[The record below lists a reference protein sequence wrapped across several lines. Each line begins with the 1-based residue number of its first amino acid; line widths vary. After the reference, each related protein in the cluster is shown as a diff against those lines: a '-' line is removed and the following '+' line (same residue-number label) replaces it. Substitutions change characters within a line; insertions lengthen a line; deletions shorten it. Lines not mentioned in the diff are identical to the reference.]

1 MSTVTGR
8 HRPHTT
14 LVFQPGGA
22 EVVVALRQVT
32 DARRIGAL
40 GLTDAQAVIEGR
52 LVRPLELPAS
62 VKAGA
67 QAVLVWAGRA
77 GAARLEPVQDSL
89 TPRLRQRFGQRITLS
104 WRTDEI
110 P

>member
-1 MSTVTGR
+1 MSTVTTR
-8 HRPHTT
+8 YRPHTT
-14 LVFQPGGA
+14 LVFQPGNV
-22 EVVVALRQVT
+22 EVVVGLRQVT
-32 DARRIGAL
+32 DAKRIGNL

-52 LVRPLELPAS
+52 LISPLELPAN

-67 QAVLVWAGRA
+67 QAVLPWAGRN
-77 GAARLEPVQDSL
+77 GAARLEPVQDAL
-89 TPRLRQRFGQRITLS
+89 TPRLHKRFGQKIVLS